1 MDSKGKI
8 KFIWI
13 LILIIAGIPG
23 INSSAGDRDYDFQ
36 KCISQD
42 KCNDCQDLNFWL
54 KLTMWSC
61 LDNCKYSCM
70 QSISSSRLEQGLPL
84 LQYYGKWPFTRII
97 GIQEPASVL
106 FSLGNMYA
114 HFKGYF
120 RLLKFR
126 DSTLR
131 NAYLNFARISIL
143 LWIASTIFHTRD
155 FPITEKA
162 DYFMAILG
170 LEYSFY
176 IATIKAWKLS
186 LGSLKLLKRFLLVY
200 FLWHVSYLSFRSF
213 DYSYNMIAGITFGI
227 LTNLQWILWYL
238 RIGIRTNYGIKQLAF
253 TILIS
258 LAMSLEIFDFSPILG
273 LVDAHSLWH
282 MSTIPLVYLHYSFL
296 TDDLIKF

>member
-1 MDSKGKI
+1 M
-8 KFIWI
+8 KFLWI
-13 LILIIAGIPG
+13 LFTLLAGIPC
-23 INSSAGDRDYDFQ
+23 INSSAGDRDSEFQ
-36 KCISQD
+36 NCIAQD
-42 KCNDCQDLNFWL
+42 NCYKCQDLNIWL
-54 KLTMWSC
+54 ILTAWSC

-70 QSISSSRLEQGLPL
+70 KSISSSRLKQGLPL
-84 LQYYGKWPFTRII
+84 LQYYGKWPFIRIL

-114 HFKGYF
+114 HFKGYL

-126 DSTLR
+126 ESTQR
-131 NAYLNFARISIL
+131 NIYLNFARISMV

-186 LGSLKLLKRFLLVY
+186 FGSLKLLKRFLQVY
-200 FLWHVSYLSFRSF
+200 FIWHVSYLSFRTF
-213 DYSYNMIAGITFGI
+213 DYSYNMIAGITLGI

-238 RIGIRTNYGIKQLAF
+238 RIGRRTRYGIKQLAF

-258 LAMSLEIFDFSPILG
+258 LAMSLEIFDFSPIFG

-282 MSTIPLVYLHYSFL
+282 LSTIPLVYLHYSFL
-296 TDDLIKF
+296 SDDLTKPF